1 MRKILGTI
9 AAVVFAGAT
18 MGAVYPGQQPV
29 VPADQASKP
38 NPVKPT
44 AEGIERAKKVFA
56 VDCALCHGEDG
67 SGKSDLASSMNLK
80 LKDFRDP
87 DTLKKRTDG
96 EIYYIILNGAGTM
109 PAEGNRAKP
118 DDLWNL
124 VVYLRGFSD
133 PSVLPADKKK

>member
-18 MGAVYPGQQPV
+18 LGAGYPGQVPA
-29 VPADQASKP
+29 VPADQASKT

-44 AEGIERAKKVFA
+44 ADGIERAKKVYA

-80 LKDFRDP
+80 MKDFREP

-96 EIYYIILNGAGTM
+96 EIYYLIVNGAGTM
-109 PAEGNRAKP
+109 PAEGTRAKTE
-118 DDLWNL
+118 DLWNL
-124 VVYLRGFSD
+124 VVYLRGLSD
-133 PSVLPADKKK
+133 PSVLPAEKKK